1 MINDAFIWN
10 IKSKR
15 YEVMKLILKYY
26 ALISVLALSGVET
39 IEAQNKKATVR
50 EVEKMLLTY
59 SYSSPREYADFG
71 RLYRRKNLG
80 RC

>member
-1 MINDAFIWN
+1 MIDDAFIWN

-39 IEAQNKKATVR
+39 IEAQNKKQLCV
-50 EVEKMLLTY
+50 K
-59 SYSSPREYADFG
+59 
-71 RLYRRKNLG
+71 
-80 RC
+80 